1 MAPGNDRDRR
11 ARLQRLGDNLTPQR
25 LRPLPTLRPI
35 GASLSVHHPGSGH
48 FRCSRCHPQSSRQ
61 ATIDGRRPSP
71 SAYHVRARKAVF
83 CNNGIRIKCLV
94 CSPARRETRDPKMDR
109 RWPVISEDT
118 EARGMLLA
126 PWGFNSPLSPSPSPS
141 PRLPGFVEFGD
152 ATFRARASE
161 AERPGHATGLLGSL
175 ICRPMVFRCSDVAW
189 IAASA
194 SRASRRFSGRG
205 AGGGAPVS
213 SATPRDVRA

>member
-1 MAPGNDRDRR
+1 
-11 ARLQRLGDNLTPQR
+11 
-25 LRPLPTLRPI
+25 
-35 GASLSVHHPGSGH
+35 
-48 FRCSRCHPQSSRQ
+48 
-61 ATIDGRRPSP
+61 
-71 SAYHVRARKAVF
+71 
-83 CNNGIRIKCLV
+83 
-94 CSPARRETRDPKMDR
+94 MDR

-205 AGGGAPVS
+205 RVAALPCHLPRLATCGPDP
-213 SATPRDVRA
+213 SAVPTFGRIIPSVRYRRAVKAAVVCADHCDRGDH